1 MKRRVFA
8 ILVLLLIVALVAF
21 FYFTPQGRDL
31 AGRVFGW
38 SQQAS
43 DLAVSNKVR
52 SAFLLSKRL
61 SAYTI
66 GVETRDGI
74 VTLTGQVPTEVDKE
88 LAANVTKDVP
98 DVKGVNNQLVVQ
110 PGLKPSEASVR
121 EGMRVSDLEIR
132 ADLNERMV
140 ASQALKGQN
149 IQVAVQDRI
158 VTLSGQVE
166 TPAQKTGAE
175 QLARSVANV
184 VDVVNNL
191 GVNNPSAGLNETPG
205 VPESAAKDKD
215 LANRVL
221 FALFK
226 DRDNFADISTIKAA
240 SRESVITLSGSVISR
255 AERALAERIVRE
267 IDGVKGINN
276 QLSVVTK

>member
-21 FYFTPQGRDL
+21 FFFTPQGRDL

-38 SQQAS
+38 SQQAN
-43 DLAVSNKVR
+43 DLAISNKVR

-61 SAYTI
+61 SAYSI
-66 GVETRDGI
+66 GVETREGI

-158 VTLSGQVE
+158 VTLSGQVD
-166 TPAQKTGAE
+166 TPAQKNGAE
-175 QLARSVANV
+175 QLARSIANV

-226 DRDNFADISTIKAA
+226 ERDNFGDISAIKAA
-240 SRESVITLSGSVISR
+240 SRESVITLSGTVLSR
-255 AERALAERIVRE
+255 AERALAERVVRE
-267 IDGVKGINN
+267 VDGVKGINN
-276 QLSVVTK
+276 QLSVAAK